1 MNKLFFFQVTQVYIS
16 WRNCPVEMPQRQLV
30 AIARTTIP
38 VSSDQVIELQVK
50 AEDLRIWDDV
60 KGFIL
65 YPGMTIIWS

>member
-1 MNKLFFFQVTQVYIS
+1 
-16 WRNCPVEMPQRQLV
+16 MPQRQLV

-65 YPGMTIIWS
+65 YPGMTII